1 MKLLNQIVLLIALFS
16 VVTSAAQKIVVDS
29 DGVMR
34 RADNGD
40 EVSFYG
46 VNYTVPFAYSY
57 RELARK
63 GVDRKEA
70 IDHDV
75 YHFAR
80 LGFNAFRLHL
90 WDVELTD
97 SVGTLQENEHLDL
110 LDYLIYRLKQRG
122 ISIVITAQAN
132 FGNGYPELNQPTGG
146 YSYLYEKCHVH
157 DTPSAVSAQER
168 YIKAL
173 IKHQNPYTG
182 LSLADDDSVIAI
194 EVNNEPCHS
203 GNEKD
208 VCRYVNRMVKA
219 IKTAGFKKPIFYNV
233 SHNLQ
238 VTQGFYDANIDGTT
252 YQWYPIG
259 LVANHERKGNFLPY
273 VDNYNIPFSDV
284 KGFENKAKMVY
295 EFDPADNMYTY
306 LYPAMTRT
314 FRKCGFQWITQFSYD
329 PIDIAM
335 YNTEYPT
342 HYMNLA
348 YTPQKALAMKIA
360 GEVARSVKRGE
371 DFGAYPNDTIFCAF
385 SVSHRQNLAL
395 LNNGEKYF
403 YTNNTSVKPLDIDKL
418 KEVAGWGSSPIVEY
432 SGTGAYFLDKVND
445 AMWRLE
451 VMPDVQLLRDP
462 FNHPSPNRVVAGVM
476 WNKETITVKL
486 PSLGNDFYF
495 KGISDG
501 MDCNGKASDGKF
513 DVIPGVYLL
522 SVEENPSID
531 KNFSLG
537 SFSLSEYVAPI
548 NTDLPMTIVHHPQAI
563 AFEGGNIEIKAR
575 VASEI
580 APDSVMV
587 YPKGISMWADNNVIY
602 KMQRTATNDYVC
614 NIGINKKGCF
624 SYQIVAFSNGKAV
637 TYPGAIEGTPLDWDF
652 SGDDYYSIEVR
663 RDKDALP
670 LVTPSNDIDTEVW
683 ALDESSWISIDY
695 DNPPTP
701 TSLSSYTVRLKGN
714 GRGVIKRYVGDLTRE
729 LAGKSYHTLCVA
741 IKEMVGVKNID
752 VAVVTID
759 GATYSACLDSKTSTF
774 QIRDLR
780 PSPTVLCP
788 APYPTFL
795 EREVAVNIDRP
806 LTVNEIDYVELHFEA
821 DTVDASLQF
830 YGIWIE

>member
-16 VVTSAAQKIVVDS
+16 VVTSAAQRIVVDS
-29 DGVMR
+29 NGVMR

-122 ISIVITAQAN
+122 ISIVITAQTN

-259 LVANHERKGNFLPY
+259 LATGISITSFSFVCICLTADSIRISICLS
-273 VDNYNIPFSDV
+273 VRTRPFDAS
-284 KGFENKAKMVY
+284 KS
-295 EFDPADNMYTY
+295 
-306 LYPAMTRT
+306 
-314 FRKCGFQWITQFSYD
+314 FRKLST
-329 PIDIAM
+329 M
-335 YNTEYPT
+335 
-342 HYMNLA
+342 
-348 YTPQKALAMKIA
+348 
-360 GEVARSVKRGE
+360 
-371 DFGAYPNDTIFCAF
+371 IF
-385 SVSHRQNLAL
+385 
-395 LNNGEKYF
+395 
-403 YTNNTSVKPLDIDKL
+403 
-418 KEVAGWGSSPIVEY
+418 
-432 SGTGAYFLDKVND
+432 
-445 AMWRLE
+445 
-451 VMPDVQLLRDP
+451 
-462 FNHPSPNRVVAGVM
+462 
-476 WNKETITVKL
+476 
-486 PSLGNDFYF
+486 
-495 KGISDG
+495 
-501 MDCNGKASDGKF
+501 
-513 DVIPGVYLL
+513 L
-522 SVEENPSID
+522 SV
-531 KNFSLG
+531 
-537 SFSLSEYVAPI
+537 
-548 NTDLPMTIVHHPQAI
+548 
-563 AFEGGNIEIKAR
+563 
-575 VASEI
+575 
-580 APDSVMV
+580 
-587 YPKGISMWADNNVIY
+587 
-602 KMQRTATNDYVC
+602 
-614 NIGINKKGCF
+614 
-624 SYQIVAFSNGKAV
+624 
-637 TYPGAIEGTPLDWDF
+637 
-652 SGDDYYSIEVR
+652 
-663 RDKDALP
+663 
-670 LVTPSNDIDTEVW
+670 
-683 ALDESSWISIDY
+683 
-695 DNPPTP
+695 
-701 TSLSSYTVRLKGN
+701 
-714 GRGVIKRYVGDLTRE
+714 
-729 LAGKSYHTLCVA
+729 
-741 IKEMVGVKNID
+741 
-752 VAVVTID
+752 
-759 GATYSACLDSKTSTF
+759 
-774 QIRDLR
+774 
-780 PSPTVLCP
+780 P
-788 APYPTFL
+788 APVLSTICS
-795 EREVAVNIDRP
+795 AQDTAN
-806 LTVNEIDYVELHFEA
+806 A
-821 DTVDASLQF
+821 DHCDICSSRSFPILAFTH
-830 YGIWIE
+830 GMT